1 MAGSLFASREDVRSL
16 IELGTPNQGSPLAN
30 MVDEVFKGTSNP
42 TGQAADESYT
52 NGVIAAQTSTFL
64 PYRSSGK
71 HTGSY
76 GSYGLHGEPYAIP
89 CLASDPRKLQLPTAL
104 DTLRT
109 QPLPFYQDAS
119 INSAELAQLNA
130 NPFNPDVSYAA
141 VIGTAQPT
149 NYLSLLEPIGPTGQ
163 SLFPWM
169 NTFNGAGSDG
179 VVPG

>member
-1 MAGSLFASREDVRSL
+1 
-16 IELGTPNQGSPLAN
+16 

-52 NGVIAAQTSTFL
+52 NGVIAGANVNVPAVSLSLGNTLARMDRTGYTGNLTPFPASL
-64 PYRSSGK
+64 PILGN
-71 HTGSY
+71 
-76 GSYGLHGEPYAIP
+76 
-89 CLASDPRKLQLPTAL
+89 LQLPTAL

-169 NTFNGAGSDG
+169 NTFDGAGSDG
-179 VVPG
+179 VVPGWSATGRRGL

>member
-1 MAGSLFASREDVRSL
+1 MVS
-16 IELGTPNQGSPLAN
+16 SPAR
-30 MVDEVFKGTSNP
+30 
-42 TGQAADESYT
+42 
-52 NGVIAAQTSTFL
+52 TSTFL
-64 PYRSSGK
+64 PYRSVWETHWLVWIVRVTRGTLRHS
-71 HTGSY
+71 
-76 GSYGLHGEPYAIP
+76 L
-89 CLASDPRKLQLPTAL
+89 PRFRSSEICSFLPRL

-163 SLFPWM
+163 SLFPWV
-169 NTFNGAGSDG
+169 NTFDGAGSDG
-179 VVPG
+179 VVPGEAATGRRGL